1 MLSRNM
7 YFTKDK
13 NYIKEKYLVI
23 LRQTL
28 NIIFFA
34 GNSTNVEDR
43 LSDKESERA
52 RNLLVRLSH
61 NGLSFEKATHPLPPP
76 FLHLSLY
83 FVLDGGKVSL

>member
-1 MLSRNM
+1 M

-43 LSDKESERA
+43 LSDKESERE
-52 RNLLVRLSH
+52 
-61 NGLSFEKATHPLPPP
+61 G
-76 FLHLSLY
+76 
-83 FVLDGGKVSL
+83 VSERENIK

>member
-1 MLSRNM
+1 M

-43 LSDKESERA
+43 LSDKESERE
-52 RNLLVRLSH
+52 REGVRERTLSD
-61 NGLSFEKATHPLPPP
+61 SIKI
-76 FLHLSLY
+76 
-83 FVLDGGKVSL
+83 